1 MNHGFY
7 RDSGRC
13 PKPAKL
19 PRYCANVSAHGQQTR
34 LYGTA
39 VTVTDVDAIRTSWS
53 SRSAFLMASIGGAV
67 GLGNLWRFPYIAGE
81 NGGGGFVLIYL
92 GFVFL
97 LGLPIMAG
105 ELLLGRRGHRS
116 PVSSIVHLVRQENAS
131 SFWHSIGWLSLLVPV
146 IGLSYYAV
154 VAAWS
159 LDYLALAFT
168 DSFHGFD
175 ASTSQDVFGER
186 VNKPVYQATLHGV
199 FIAMTVWIVA
209 RGVNDG
215 IERATRFL
223 MPALYGVILIMVG
236 YGMVAGDFAA
246 AVEFLFKPDFS
257 EITGQSV
264 LIALGQA
271 LFSLAIG
278 VGMLITYSAYMPR
291 DFSLKQSAAVICIGD
306 TLAALLAGLAIFPIV
321 FASGLDPAEGPG
333 LIFVTL
339 PIAFG
344 NMPGG
349 QIFGTL
355 FFVLL
360 FFAAYTSALGML
372 EPIVAWLEERFPGKR
387 RQLSVISGFAIWV
400 LGLGSVFS
408 FSIAADFF
416 PLAFMGI
423 EKTFFGLADF
433 TVANVLLPVNALLIA
448 LFAGWV
454 IKSAAAEEEFYQDS
468 AAWRTYWRFTNRYI
482 APVAIGIILWDLL
495 DITTVFSNLIN
506 N

>member
-1 MNHGFY
+1 M
-7 RDSGRC
+7 
-13 PKPAKL
+13 
-19 PRYCANVSAHGQQTR
+19 
-34 LYGTA
+34 
-39 VTVTDVDAIRTSWS
+39 TDVDAIRTSWS

-92 GFVFL
+92 AFVFL

-116 PVSSIVHLVRQENAS
+116 PVNSIVHLVRLENAS
-131 SFWHSIGWLSLLVPV
+131 TFWHSIGWLSLLVPV

-168 DSFHGFD
+168 DSFQGFD
-175 ASTSQDVFGER
+175 ASRSQDFFGDR
-186 VNKPVYQATLHGV
+186 VSKPVYQATLHGV
-199 FIAMTVWIVA
+199 FIALTVWIVA

-223 MPALYGVILIMVG
+223 MPALYGVILIMVV

-257 EITGQSV
+257 KITGQSV

-372 EPIVAWLEERFPGKR
+372 EPVVAWLEEHFPGKR
-387 RQLSVISGFAIWV
+387 RQLAVISGFAIWV

-408 FSIAADFF
+408 FSIASDFF

-454 IKSAAAEEEFYQDS
+454 IKSTVVDEEFYQDS
-468 AAWRTYWRFTNRYI
+468 AAWRTYWRFTNRYV

>member
-1 MNHGFY
+1 MTIADES
-7 RDSGRC
+7 R
-13 PKPAKL
+13 
-19 PRYCANVSAHGQQTR
+19 
-34 LYGTA
+34 
-39 VTVTDVDAIRTSWS
+39 TVWS
-53 SRSAFLMASIGGAV
+53 SRPAFLMASIGGAV

-116 PVSSIVHLVRQENAS
+116 PVNSIAHLIRVENAG
-131 SFWHSIGWLSLLVPV
+131 SFWLSIGWLSLLVPL

-159 LDYLALAFT
+159 LDYLSLALT
-168 DSFHGFD
+168 DSFHGFN
-175 ASTSQDVFGER
+175 ATTSQDAFGER
-186 VNKPVYQATLHGV
+186 VDKPVYQAALHGA
-199 FIAMTVWIVA
+199 FIAMTIWVVA

-215 IERATRFL
+215 IERATKFL
-223 MPALYGVILIMVG
+223 MPALYAMILILVV
-236 YGMVAGDFAA
+236 YGFVAGDFSA
-246 AVEFLFKPDFS
+246 AVDFLFKPDFS

-278 VGMLITYSAYMPR
+278 VGMLITYSAYMPA
-291 DFSLKQSAAVICIGD
+291 DFSLRQSATVICIGD

-321 FASGLDPAEGPG
+321 FASGLDPGEGPG

-349 QIFGTL
+349 QVFGTL
-355 FFVLL
+355 FFILL
-360 FFAAYTSALGML
+360 LFAAYTSALGML
-372 EPIVAWLEERFPGKR
+372 EPIVASLEERYPGKR
-387 RQLSVISGFAIWV
+387 RQLAVISGFAIWV

-408 FSIAADFF
+408 FSFASDFY
-416 PLAFMGI
+416 PLAFLGI
-423 EKTFFGLADF
+423 DKTIFGIADF

-454 IKSAAAEEEFYQDS
+454 IRSASVQEEFDQDS

-495 DITTVFSNLIN
+495 DITTIFSNLIN

>member
-1 MNHGFY
+1 
-7 RDSGRC
+7 
-13 PKPAKL
+13 
-19 PRYCANVSAHGQQTR
+19 
-34 LYGTA
+34 
-39 VTVTDVDAIRTSWS
+39 
-53 SRSAFLMASIGGAV
+53 MASIGGAV

-116 PVSSIVHLVRQENAS
+116 PVNSIAHLIRLENAS
-131 SFWHSIGWLSLLVPV
+131 SFWLSIGWLSLLVPV

-159 LDYLALAFT
+159 LDYLSLALT
-168 DSFHGFD
+168 DSFSGFN
-175 ASTSQDVFGER
+175 ANMSQDAFGER
-186 VNKPVYQATLHGV
+186 VDKPVYQAALHGT
-199 FIAMTVWIVA
+199 FIAMTIWVVA

-215 IERATRFL
+215 IERATKFL
-223 MPALYGVILIMVG
+223 MPALYAMILILVI
-236 YGMVAGDFAA
+236 YGFVAGDFSA
-246 AVEFLFKPDFS
+246 AVDFLFKPDFS
-257 EITGQSV
+257 EITGQSI

-278 VGMLITYSAYMPR
+278 VGMLITYSAYMPH
-291 DFSLKQSAAVICIGD
+291 DFSLRQSATVICIGD

-321 FASGLDPAEGPG
+321 FASGLDPGEGPG

-349 QIFGTL
+349 QLFGTL
-355 FFVLL
+355 FFILL
-360 FFAAYTSALGML
+360 LFAAYTTALGML
-372 EPIVAWLEERFPGKR
+372 EPIVAWLEEHYPGKR
-387 RQLSVISGFAIWV
+387 RQLTVISGFAIWV

-408 FSIAADFF
+408 FSFASDFY

-423 EKTFFGLADF
+423 DKTFFGLADF

-448 LFAGWV
+448 IFAGWV
-454 IKSAAAEEEFYQDS
+454 IRSASVQEEFDQDS

-495 DITTVFSNLIN
+495 DITTIFSNLTN

>member
-1 MNHGFY
+1 
-7 RDSGRC
+7 
-13 PKPAKL
+13 
-19 PRYCANVSAHGQQTR
+19 
-34 LYGTA
+34 
-39 VTVTDVDAIRTSWS
+39 
-53 SRSAFLMASIGGAV
+53 MASIGGAV

-168 DSFHGFD
+168 DSFQGFD
-175 ASTSQDVFGER
+175 ASRSQDFFGDR
-186 VNKPVYQATLHGV
+186 VSKPVYQATLHGV
-199 FIAMTVWIVA
+199 FIALTVWIVA

-223 MPALYGVILIMVG
+223 MPALYGVILIMVV

-257 EITGQSV
+257 KITGQSV

-372 EPIVAWLEERFPGKR
+372 EPVVAWLEEHFPGKR
-387 RQLSVISGFAIWV
+387 RQLAVISGFAIWV

-408 FSIAADFF
+408 FSIASDFF

-454 IKSAAAEEEFYQDS
+454 IKSTVVDEEFYQDS
-468 AAWRTYWRFTNRYI
+468 AAWRTYWRFTNRYV

-495 DITTVFSNLIN
+495 DVTTVFSNLIN